1 LSIPSCTQPNL
12 AFLYCPSSPLN
23 FSAVNTELSGS
34 PSSLVRFQIADPRPL
49 LQSGNV
55 AISNIGGPTFSTGVF
70 DWGLPFFFGRTVY
83 VGLSG
88 KTSVL
93 GAGPFWAY

>member
-1 LSIPSCTQPNL
+1 L
-12 AFLYCPSSPLN
+12 LYCPSSPLH
-23 FSAVNTELSGS
+23 FSAVNTGSSGS
-34 PSSLVRFQIADPRPL
+34 PSSSVNFQIANPMPL
-49 LQSGNV
+49 LSSGHAAINNV
-55 AISNIGGPTFSTGVF
+55 GGPAVFSGTF

-93 GAGPFWAY
+93 GTGPFLAY